1 MSIVYSRVDGR
12 MIHGQVA
19 SIFAKVYQVDE
30 ILVVN
35 DKAAMD
41 DDQIMLLE
49 LAVPFGCDFRVLT
62 CEEAAECFLNEDFD
76 GTRTMI
82 VYRNVQDALK
92 TMEAGYP
99 ISTLHIGG
107 MYNEAG
113 KKEIDVALFVDDD
126 DRKVFRQLEEKGVK
140 LIYQV
145 SNMNKE
151 VTLSKVL
158 DY

>member
-1 MSIVYSRVDGR
+1 MVY
-12 MIHGQVA
+12 
-19 SIFAKVYQVDE
+19 Y
-30 ILVVN
+30 
-35 DKAAMD
+35 
-41 DDQIMLLE
+41 
-49 LAVPFGCDFRVLT
+49 
-62 CEEAAECFLNEDFD
+62 
-76 GTRTMI
+76 
-82 VYRNVQDALK
+82 VQDALK
-92 TMEAGYP
+92 TIVAGYP

-126 DRKVFRQLEEKGVK
+126 RKVFRQLEEKGVE

-151 VTLSKVL
+151 VKLSKVL